1 MGDIVLIFFIQNVF
15 IFTIIFWAL
24 TWASEF
30 FYKKRNHKTKRKFY
44 ECGFKSISDLN
55 LQININ
61 FALLCVFLILYDV
74 EFLFLVPIFFN
85 LYDISFFQ
93 FVVLL
98 IFIFLILISLIYDFQ
113 MQALNWQ
120 Y

>member
-1 MGDIVLIFFIQNVF
+1 M
-15 IFTIIFWAL
+15 IFWAL
-24 TWASEF
+24 TWASEY
-30 FYKKRNHKTKRKFY
+30 FYKKKNHKAKRKFY

-55 LQININ
+55 MQINLN
-61 FALLCVFLILYDV
+61 FAILCVFLVLYDV

-85 LYDISFFQ
+85 LYDISSYHYII
-93 FVVLL
+93 L
-98 IFIFLILISLIYDFQ
+98 IIFLIVILVSLIYDFQ